1 MNPDTTVFTNALIP
15 KLGPAALVVRNGKFE
30 SIGPNGRVTND
41 AAVIDLQGDL
51 VLPGLV
57 DGHIHLDKTL
67 FGLPWTPHSAK
78 PNRMSRIENDKH
90 VLPNLALPARE
101 RAAFLLDECIRHGT
115 SHVRTHVDIHR
126 ETGLKP
132 LEEILAVRERYHGRI
147 TIQIVAF
154 PQGGVMRAPGVADL
168 LDAAIRAG
176 ADLVGGIDP
185 SEVDR
190 DSHGQLN
197 AIFGLADRHGVG
209 LDIHLHEAGEL
220 GLYDVEEICARTR
233 AFGMQGKVTIS
244 HGFCLGMIA
253 ESKQRAATALMGE
266 IDVRLATHGGGGL
279 IIPPILMLRDA
290 GVTVFA
296 GNDDIRDTWSPYGN
310 ADMLERAALIGWK
323 SDFRTDEA
331 VEVAF
336 DVVSAAGAKALG
348 MQGYGL
354 ASGHA
359 ANFFTIG
366 AECIAEAVGGHP
378 PRKLVVHE
386 GKIVAR
392 DSRVLGGQQ

>member
-1 MNPDTTVFTNALIP
+1 
-15 KLGPAALVVRNGKFE
+15 
-30 SIGPNGRVTND
+30 
-41 AAVIDLQGDL
+41 
-51 VLPGLV
+51 
-57 DGHIHLDKTL
+57 
-67 FGLPWTPHSAK
+67 
-78 PNRMSRIENDKH
+78 
-90 VLPNLALPARE
+90 
-101 RAAFLLDECIRHGT
+101 
-115 SHVRTHVDIHR
+115 
-126 ETGLKP
+126 
-132 LEEILAVRERYHGRI
+132 
-147 TIQIVAF
+147 
-154 PQGGVMRAPGVADL
+154 
-168 LDAAIRAG
+168 
-176 ADLVGGIDP
+176 
-185 SEVDR
+185 
-190 DSHGQLN
+190 
-197 AIFGLADRHGVG
+197 
-209 LDIHLHEAGEL
+209 
-220 GLYDVEEICARTR
+220 
-233 AFGMQGKVTIS
+233 MQGKVTIS

-253 ESKQRAATALMGE
+253 ESKQRAAAALMGE

>member
-1 MNPDTTVFTNALIP
+1 MANSS
-15 KLGPAALVVRNGKFE
+15 

-67 FGLPWTPHSAK
+67 FGLPWMPHSAK

-154 PQGGVMRAPGVADL
+154 PQGGVMRARGVADL

-190 DSHGQLN
+190 DFNMVSS
-197 AIFGLADRHGVG
+197 
-209 LDIHLHEAGEL
+209 
-220 GLYDVEEICARTR
+220 TR
-233 AFGMQGKVTIS
+233 SSAWPT
-244 HGFCLGMIA
+244 
-253 ESKQRAATALMGE
+253 
-266 IDVRLATHGGGGL
+266 
-279 IIPPILMLRDA
+279 
-290 GVTVFA
+290 VTVSASTSICTRRVSSDSMMSRRFA
-296 GNDDIRDTWSPYGN
+296 RVPGRS
-310 ADMLERAALIGWK
+310 ACRARSL
-323 SDFRTDEA
+323 SVT
-331 VEVAF
+331 AF
-336 DVVSAAGAKALG
+336 VSA
-348 MQGYGL
+348 
-354 ASGHA
+354 
-359 ANFFTIG
+359 
-366 AECIAEAVGGHP
+366 
-378 PRKLVVHE
+378 
-386 GKIVAR
+386 
-392 DSRVLGGQQ
+392 